1 MRIILMLITIFIS
14 VSANYITSEDNKNY
28 YLESQHFKVI
38 VGIEYKLDTN
48 IQDKMTNILDIA
60 EKSWDVE
67 INQLGFNA
75 PRNTQS
81 SLIDIYIGNMNA
93 YNYEYDYFQEI
104 DASFAGWASS
114 YSSNNTPFFVLSDTI
129 NDDILKTTI
138 SHEFFHTI
146 QYSYFEISNIDYDKW
161 IKNIW
166 WFEATAVLLEDEVY
180 DDLNGYVYFAN
191 QYFNNTDLAIETYNR
206 SHEYSLVVFAKYIK
220 ERFGF
225 DIIKKSLSMIETS
238 GELGFFEILDNIFK
252 DDYNTSMIG
261 ELTHFTLWLKD
272 PSLYFE
278 EGNLYNNVKKF
289 DTDTNSELAKGAIKI
304 LNNSRI
310 LLDSGVYVTFDVE
323 SGWNFVG
330 TPDNISSSKLNIQN
344 EEYAWIYQNNTW
356 EYFSKSKIGNIL
368 AGSAIWLYKKDK
380 NLISFE
386 SNILGEDS
394 SVNVGW
400 NMISPVSGDIDVVER
415 FKVKSNYQAAF
426 SYKNEKWNVYAP
438 NFDTSAFET
447 LDIVKVS
454 QGAWIKSIENTVSD
468 NFNLVLDIEVGDYS
482 NFKIGIRFNKLATGA
497 YGEIIINKDIIHI
510 TGTKSD
516 GTNASKTYNIGTD
529 VYDSMLNFDGD
540 KLSLNLDDV
549 FEIQDMVPASTFKAI
564 SKYDI
569 FVYSDNVNFTNS
581 TTINEKVELTNYSF
595 STDYQF
601 DVGSNIIKRE
611 VEIK

>member
-129 NDDILKTTI
+129 NDDVLKTTI

-310 LLDSGVYVTFDVE
+310 LLDSGVYVTCDVE

-368 AGSAIWLYKKDK
+368 AGSAIWLYKNDYDVI
-380 NLISFE
+380 LFE
-386 SNILGEDS
+386 SNTIEAEAT
-394 SVNVGW
+394 VNTGW
-400 NMISPVSGDIDVVER
+400 NMVSPTQTDMDVIAE
-415 FKVKSNYQAAF
+415 FKPNYQVMF
-426 SYKNEKWNVYAP
+426 SYENKNWKVYAP
-438 NFDTSAFET
+438 NFDTSVYDS
-447 LDIVKVS
+447 LDNVKIA
-454 QGAWIKSIENTVSD
+454 QGVWIKVPA
-468 NFNLVLDIEVGDYS
+468 FNLVLDIKAGDYS
-482 NFKIGIRFNKLATGA
+482 DFKIGVKFDKLSTGA
-497 YGEIIINKDIIHI
+497 YGEIVIHNDKLHI
-510 TGTKSD
+510 TGTKSN
-516 GTNASKTYNIGTD
+516 GTSGSKTFIKGSD
-529 VYDSMLNFDGD
+529 VYDSLVNFDGD
-540 KLSLNLDDV
+540 KLYLNIDDV
-549 FEIQDMVPASTFKAI
+549 FGIQDMVPASTFKAK

-569 FVYSDNVNFTNS
+569 FIYSDDVSFKNAV
-581 TTINEKVELTNYSF
+581 IIDEKVKLTNYGIF
-595 STDYQF
+595 SLDYQF